1 MKIAIIGA
9 GVLGTSLGILLRRD
23 GHTISAICSRNRRSA
38 QNAAVHI
45 GDGDVVGDPG
55 MAALG
60 ADLVLL
66 CVPDRVIAAV
76 AIQVAAGGALKR
88 DAVVAHLAGGLSA
101 GILSGVQAA
110 GGHRGAIHP
119 LQSFADVESAVRALP
134 QTYFFVEGDPV
145 AVALLERVGRALSNR
160 VVEMDSRQKALY
172 HAGASVASNFFV
184 AIVEYAVELFSW
196 AGIPREDALKSL
208 VPLIQG
214 TLNNIKSVGLP
225 DALTGPIARGDIG
238 TVKRHVRALEA
249 LPGNAI
255 RLYRNLGRKTVEVAL
270 QKGTL
275 HRDEAQKL
283 LILFDK
289 PSFPL
294 EDTLGPGTGES
305 PPAA

>member
-9 GVLGTSLGILLRRD
+9 GVLGTSLGVLLRRD

-38 QNAAVHI
+38 QHAAVQI

-66 CVPDRVIAAV
+66 CVPDRVIASV
-76 AIQVAAGGALKR
+76 AIQVSAGGALKR
-88 DAVVAHLAGGLSA
+88 DAVVAHLAGGVTA

-110 GGHRGAIHP
+110 GGHRGSLHP
-119 LQSFADVESAVRALP
+119 LQSFANVETAVRALP
-134 QTYFFVEGDPV
+134 QTHFFVEGDPA
-145 AVALLERVGRALSNR
+145 AVALLERVGRSISNR
-160 VVEMDSRQKALY
+160 ATRINSKDKALY
-172 HAGASVASNFFV
+172 HAGAAVASNFLV
-184 AIVEYAVELFSW
+184 AIVDYAVELFSW
-196 AGIPREDALKSL
+196 AGISRDDALKAL
-208 VPLIQG
+208 LPLIQG
-214 TLNNIKSVGLP
+214 TVDNLKSVGLP

-238 TVKRHVRALEA
+238 TVRRHVRALEA

-255 RLYRNLGRKTVEVAL
+255 RLYRNLARKTVEVAL

-289 PSFPL
+289 PTFPMGDSL
-294 EDTLGPGTGES
+294 TPDSE
-305 PPAA
+305 PPTST